1 MKQGSITESVLASA
15 YSLVSMMK
23 GNKMTRNENSLGKWI
38 SVLHRCRNSYF
49 NKQLEPYGISGGQF
63 IILLALSRYNG
74 LRQEAISDRLKID
87 KSIAAKSIK
96 KLESN
101 GYLTKEKDQSDG
113 RAYNV
118 FLTQKAIDI
127 IPSIKK
133 TEEYW
138 KGGVTSGLTEKECQL
153 VEKLLHKMAD
163 NARGICENG

>member
-1 MKQGSITESVLASA
+1 MISNGTLYDAGL
-15 YSLVSMMK
+15 LVSVMK
-23 GNKMTRNENSLGKWI
+23 GDIMARNENSLGKWI
-38 SVLHRCRNSYF
+38 SVLHRCRKSYF
-49 NKQLEPYGISGGQF
+49 NRQLEPYGISGGQF
-63 IILLALSRYNG
+63 IILLALSRHDG
-74 LRQEAISDRLKID
+74 LRQEAISDHLKID
-87 KSIAAKSIK
+87 KTIAAKSIK

-133 TEEYW
+133 TEKYW
-138 KGGVTSGLTEKECQL
+138 EEGVTSGLTEEECQL

-163 NARGICENG
+163 NARSICKNE